1 MNYVNKKIKILILS
15 YCDSGG
21 GASVAFTRISSAL
34 LKFNFI
40 KYSLVVEK
48 RLKNKNIK
56 VYGNIFDQIY
66 RRIRFYITKIIFC
79 FDIKFTKSINLIN
92 SGIGN
97 FINKSSFDIVNFHWI
112 GCETISLSEINKINK
127 PIVWTLHDMWPI
139 SGIYHY
145 SIDKKY
151 FNNECKNFFKK
162 KYFNFLDRFTKKR
175 KKILFKNKKI
185 HIISPS
191 KWLLEEAK
199 KTGLPFGKTEVIP
212 YPIDINFFKK
222 SENIEILKKK
232 YNIPENKKILLF
244 SSNIL
249 NEPRKGSKIILNIIK
264 NNFLLNNNYIIIM
277 LGDNNNFI
285 DPILNAE
292 IKFFGNVTNYSQVKD
307 LYSISDVLLFP
318 SLIDNLP
325 NTILEA
331 MSCGLPC
338 VAFDCFGMKE
348 IIKHK
353 RNGYLAKPYSVE
365 DFKNGINYILLN
377 RVKLANYARIS
388 MRNNFSLGMISSK
401 YYKFI
406 KSVLF

>member
-1 MNYVNKKIKILILS
+1 MNDVNKKIKILILS

-40 KYSLVVEK
+40 KYLLVVEK

-162 KYFNFLDRFTKKR
+162 KYFNFLDKFTKKR
-175 KKILFKNKKI
+175 KKLLFKNKKI

-199 KTGLPFGKTEVIP
+199 KTGLPFGRMEVIQN
-212 YPIDINFFKK
+212 PIDTKYFKK
-222 SENIEILKKK
+222 SKNIKIIKQK
-232 YNIPENKKILLF
+232 YNIPDNKKILLY
-244 SSNIL
+244 SSLLL
-249 NEPRKGSKIILNIIK
+249 NDRRKGFKIIEKIINKKELDQYLFIFLGINKYLHKGNYPNNIK
-264 NNFLLNNNYIIIM
+264 
-277 LGDNNNFI
+277 FI
-285 DPILNAE
+285 DETFSKKE
-292 IKFFGNVTNYSQVKD
+292 IINI
-307 LYSISDVLLFP
+307 YSISDVLLFP
-318 SLIDNLP
+318 SIIDNLP

-353 RNGYLAKPYSVE
+353 KNGYLAKPYSVE
-365 DFKNGINYILLN
+365 DFKNGINYVLSNPHKFSFN
-377 RVKLANYARIS
+377 RNKVVRNYSYNVIKKKYV
-388 MRNNFSLGMISSK
+388 NFYRKI
-401 YYKFI
+401 I
-406 KSVLF
+406 N